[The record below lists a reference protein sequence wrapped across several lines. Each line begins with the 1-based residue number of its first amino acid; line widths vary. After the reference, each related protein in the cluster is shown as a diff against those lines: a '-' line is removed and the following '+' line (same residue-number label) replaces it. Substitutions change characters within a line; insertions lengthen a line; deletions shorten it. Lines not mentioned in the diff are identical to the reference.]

1 LWGLFIDLSFA
12 NGPEFCN
19 FQSMLKIATASV
31 LVIVGLF
38 TAFAVF
44 SSMTTKPEEKV
55 RNLVNIEECRET
67 LKNIAAM
74 YDEEVWSPLTY
85 EEKLELVG
93 SEGEYATVMQVMF
106 AVSWLDCGP
115 I

>member
-1 LWGLFIDLSFA
+1 
-12 NGPEFCN
+12 
-19 FQSMLKIATASV
+19 MLKIATASV

-44 SSMTTKPEEKV
+44 SSMTTKPEERE